1 MTSKPTISKRV
12 ILFSVSVTSES
23 ALFRGARLKR
33 LGDLSEAITLHD
45 FGDTDDKRRVA
56 FESQLAVKHLDVG
69 GGSPLQ
75 LSIDSDATTMAGCA
89 DQEDVRLRC
98 DVLTKTRQPELHRAS
113 CKPHP
118 NLVAINPARPSV
130 RQG

>member
-1 MTSKPTISKRV
+1 LQP
-12 ILFSVSVTSES
+12 
-23 ALFRGARLKR
+23 
-33 LGDLSEAITLHD
+33 
-45 FGDTDDKRRVA
+45 
-56 FESQLAVKHLDVG
+56 AVEHLDVG

-75 LSIDSDATTMAGCA
+75 LSIDSDATTMAGFA

-118 NLVAINPARPSV
+118 NLVAINPVRPSV
-130 RQG
+130 RRG

>member
-1 MTSKPTISKRV
+1 M
-12 ILFSVSVTSES
+12 
-23 ALFRGARLKR
+23 A
-33 LGDLSEAITLHD
+33 LHD
-45 FGDTDDKRRVA
+45 VGNADDTRRVA
-56 FESQLAVKHLDVG
+56 FESQPTVEHLDVG
-69 GGSPLQ
+69 GGSPLR

-118 NLVAINPARPSV
+118 ALVAINPVRPSV
-130 RQG
+130 RRG